1 MRSVPSLNGY
11 KWGSTFSISLWF
23 QTGQSARRQQ
33 GGLINNFNVT
43 TINASTA
50 NETQTVTT
58 GSWDIFLKK
67 GETEEQRIIGATIV
81 TSHANKTWDDIAV
94 IRAHHWYHLAMT
106 YDGQTT
112 NFYLNNHLVLSDSQC
127 CNGDIVSTNTDVVI
141 GRNYNEGVLNGY
153 IDELKLFKKAL
164 TSQEITKLY
173 QLKVV

>member
-1 MRSVPSLNGY
+1 MRSIPSLNSY
-11 KWGSTFSISLWF
+11 EWGSTFSISLWF
-23 QTGQSARRQQ
+23 QTGQYVTRQQ

-43 TINASTA
+43 TTNASIA
-50 NETQTVTT
+50 NETHTVTT

-67 GETEEQRIIGATIV
+67 GEIEEQRIIGATIV

-106 YDGQTT
+106 YDGETI

-127 CNGDIVSTNTDVVI
+127 CHGDIVSTHTDVVI
-141 GRNYNEGVLNGY
+141 GRNYNEGSFNGY